1 MQAIRT
7 KIVDHFLQGYEEF
20 PAEIVKKMRYLT
32 FLDATGIIMYFCL
45 FIWRFIIHAEL
56 NYFIGDLVALAS
68 LVCSL
73 AIIRKKRPH
82 LAGNFALCCL
92 LAIFLH
98 YVIGDYTVPLGKD
111 MSRLYEAL
119 LLIFA
124 GFYCASLFAVRAR
137 QLYALTFCSLGV
149 NLSHF
154 TLLFVLSYGAHVSS
168 TITYAL
174 VFSVGLILGF
184 GYISVNVL
192 RLTSQKRGD
201 IFSNIVFYKLASQG
215 YVCFFAEH
223 ALDRD
228 LEVSM
233 GGYLFSAI
241 GQGQQYHLGIFGPIP
256 WGPKDLKQ
264 VAYVYSS
271 MLTDSG
277 VPDNRLKD
285 TNYTLICLILRH
297 DIANLV
303 ERSSLKRTL
312 DSKVKKISDLASL
325 TEDQIQNMVRDIHNQ

>member
-1 MQAIRT
+1 M
-7 KIVDHFLQGYEEF
+7 QGYEEF

-32 FLDATGIIMYFCL
+32 FLDATGIILYFGL
-45 FIWRFIIHAEL
+45 FIWRFVMRAEL

-73 AIIRKKRPH
+73 AMIRKKRPH
-82 LAGNFALCCL
+82 LAGNIALCCL

-98 YVIGDYTVPLGKD
+98 YVIGDFTVPLGKD

-119 LLIFA
+119 LIIFA

-137 QLYALTFCSLGV
+137 QLFALTIASLGV

-154 TLLFVLSYGAHVSS
+154 AVLFFLSYGAQVSS
-168 TITYAL
+168 TTTYAL
-174 VFSVGLILGF
+174 VFSIGLILGF

-201 IFSNIVFYKLASQG
+201 IFTNIVFYKLASQG

-223 ALDRD
+223 TLDPD

-256 WGPKDLKQ
+256 WGPKELKQ

-271 MLTDSG
+271 MLRDSG
-277 VPDNRLKD
+277 VPDTRLKKS
-285 TNYTLICLILRH
+285 NYTLICLILRQ
-297 DIANLV
+297 DMANLV
-303 ERSSLKRTL
+303 ERSGLQRTL
-312 DSKVKKISDLASL
+312 DSKVKNISDLANL
-325 TEDQIQNMVRDIHNQ
+325 TEEQIQNMARDIHDQ